1 MGIEEQFYERFDLV
15 PDETTMVYFI
25 KSMDDTVT
33 KENYVF
39 RKAKVLANILK
50 QASIFEETVKDA
62 WDGFRDYAL
71 RHYSEWIRKQVE
83 NN

>member
-1 MGIEEQFYERFDLV
+1 MGIEEKFYERFDLV
-15 PDETTMVYFI
+15 PDETAMVYFI

-33 KENYVF
+33 KENYTF

-50 QASIFEETVKDA
+50 QAPMFEEMVQDSWKE
-62 WDGFRDYAL
+62 L
-71 RHYSEWIRKQVE
+71 RELGQKQYSEWIRKQAE